1 MRPAPANI
9 STGSANANEAIKIR
23 FFPPAGSSV
32 KRDTIFSPDFT
43 HALFGEEERIFGYDK
58 LKIWL
63 DFDSDTLRPDLQV
76 VHNGQ
81 VEQVGDT
88 KADEPEEVLR
98 ELMPG
103 EW

>member
-1 MRPAPANI
+1 MRLTLANI
-9 STGSANANEAIKIR
+9 IAGSTNANEAIKIR

-32 KRDTIFSPDFT
+32 KKDTIFSPDFT
-43 HALFGEEERIFGYDK
+43 HTIFGEEETIFGYDK

-76 VHNGQ
+76 VHNKQ
-81 VEQVGDT
+81 VEQVGNT

-103 EW
+103 E

>member
-1 MRPAPANI
+1 VPSALANI
-9 STGSANANEAIKIR
+9 FAGSANANEAIKIR
-23 FFPPAGSSV
+23 FFPPAGSGV
-32 KRDTIFSPDFT
+32 KKDTIFSPDFT
-43 HALFGEEERIFGYDK
+43 HAIFGEEETIFGYDK

-81 VEQVGDT
+81 VEQIGDT
-88 KADEPEEVLR
+88 RADEPEEVLR

-103 EW
+103 E